1 MTDKKSTLFAI
12 LLAHLLLLLSF
23 TKILPFWPMFTVALF
38 ILSALSI
45 YKKRF
50 NYKINGTS
58 IGFGI
63 LSGIL
68 LYFVFAIGKQILIA
82 IGLPVTDDLQDLYAF
97 VSPTQIWHY
106 FVLILIIIPG
116 EELFW
121 RAYLQ
126 PSLSEKSAWKG
137 IFYATLLYASAHIY
151 SGSTMLI
158 LAAIVGGL
166 YWGVIYAWKK
176 NIVINIISHF
186 TFNLFLLVILPLN

>member
-1 MTDKKSTLFAI
+1 MTDKKNTVFAI
-12 LLAHLLLLLSF
+12 LFAHLFLLLSF

-50 NYKINGTS
+50 SFRINGAS
-58 IGFGI
+58 VGLGI
-63 LSGIL
+63 LTGIL
-68 LYFVFAIGKQILIA
+68 LYLIFAIGKQILLA
-82 IGLPVTDDLQDLYAF
+82 IGLPVEEDLKELYSF

-106 FVLILIIIPG
+106 IVLTLIIIPG

-121 RAYLQ
+121 RGYIQ
-126 PSLSEKSAWKG
+126 PSFSEKSAWNG
-137 IFYATLLYASAHIY
+137 IIYATLLYASVHIY

-166 YWGVIYAWKK
+166 YWGLIYVWKK
-176 NIVINIISHF
+176 NIVINIVSHF

>member
-1 MTDKKSTLFAI
+1 MNDKKSIFIAI

-23 TKILPFWPMFTVALF
+23 TNILPFWPMFTVSLF

-50 NYKINGTS
+50 TYSINGAS
-58 IGFGI
+58 VGLGI

-68 LYFVFAIGKQILIA
+68 LYLIFAIGKQILLA
-82 IGLPVTDDLQDLYAF
+82 IGLPVEEDLSELYAF

-106 FVLILIIIPG
+106 IVLTLIIIPG

-121 RAYLQ
+121 RGYMQ
-126 PSLSEKSAWKG
+126 PYFSEKSASRG
-137 IFYATLLYASAHIY
+137 IFFATLLYAFAHIY

-166 YWGVIYAWKK
+166 YWGIVYAWKK
-176 NIVINIISHF
+176 NIIINIISHF
-186 TFNLFLLVILPLN
+186 TFNLFLIVIWPLN